1 MPGRIKPTN
10 LRANKVAAGPWC
22 WGQFRNAIEPR
33 LKILVLD
40 HVEASV
46 NSPVSPSCV
55 CYVQCKQQRW
65 ENGGLCIKQL
75 YITFPHSTSAISKGK
90 RNQFFRF
97 FAPFECVE
105 SETKDD
111 QAHFTMSCKSCVAHC
126 TPAVFYASRPY
137 KWCPAQRQMKQNTK
151 NNLTVH
157 PKWHSCLLSAQRQC
171 TQTSL
176 YKQPRY

>member
-1 MPGRIKPTN
+1 MSA
-10 LRANKVAAGPWC
+10 L
-22 WGQFRNAIEPR
+22 FS
-33 LKILVLD
+33 
-40 HVEASV
+40 ASSKGEKMADCTL
-46 NSPVSPSCV
+46 NSCTSHF
-55 CYVQCKQQRW
+55 
-65 ENGGLCIKQL
+65 L
-75 YITFPHSTSAISKGK
+75 TTSAISKGK

-137 KWCPAQRQMKQNTK
+137 KWCLAQRQMKQNTK

-157 PKWHSCLLSAQRQC
+157 PKWNSCLLSAQRQC

>member
-1 MPGRIKPTN
+1 M
-10 LRANKVAAGPWC
+10 
-22 WGQFRNAIEPR
+22 FS
-33 LKILVLD
+33 
-40 HVEASV
+40 ASSKGEKMADCML
-46 NSPVSPSCV
+46 NSCTSHFL
-55 CYVQCKQQRW
+55 
-65 ENGGLCIKQL
+65 N
-75 YITFPHSTSAISKGK
+75 STSTISKDK
-90 RNQFFRF
+90 EPVFPF

-126 TPAVFYASRPY
+126 TPAFFYASRPY
-137 KWCPAQRQMKQNTK
+137 KWCLAQRQMKQNTK

-176 YKQPRY
+176 YKQPTKRVGGKQSPMRNHT